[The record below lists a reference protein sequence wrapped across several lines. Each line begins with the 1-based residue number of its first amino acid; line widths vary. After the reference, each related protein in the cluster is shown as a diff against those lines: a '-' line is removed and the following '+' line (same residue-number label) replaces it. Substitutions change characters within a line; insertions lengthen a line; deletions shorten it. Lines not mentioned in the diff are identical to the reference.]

1 MNEFVRD
8 TVSVG
13 VADRTGDLFLGV
25 EIAVSH
31 FFNLNSKH
39 SAAAISSIPISSSL
53 PLRFSFNTVT
63 IATTTGGAGS
73 RSSKVWGLFKLP
85 FRSTSPSTPSPSPLP
100 HLRQHRHHRHH
111 RLLTTNNNNH
121 SSTFGT
127 SVLSKFYDVPALDR
141 FEVLA
146 FGSYMDKRFFA
157 RLVMAWYTD
166 RGWMSKKND
175 SHGYLNSEFCDNVD
189 MFLDFAFSNEAVV
202 DTRLNIHGETIREI
216 KCPCY
221 KCQNISYRD
230 RATVQEHL
238 YKEGFMLRYEKW
250 SEHDEDSICDVGQSS
265 TAKETDDNNDS
276 YKRMVLDNMQS
287 HGYTPNT
294 LKGHVS
300 NPEAKRFYDILKAVD
315 EPLWEGEKATKCRK
329 LEAATSFLTWKSLYN
344 VSTAAFNHN
353 LSMVNALLPEEAIGR
368 ELSHIEMW
376 KQSHCKK
383 GSRPLD
389 KDLSL
394 LVEEV
399 DFEDV
404 DLDENIEEE
413 NLDWVDDRA
422 RETWVKYKECL
433 VNKYGKEQCK
443 HPKSVDKDL
452 WIQASGGIKK
462 GKVYGLSNVSDSYT
476 HGRQNPEFD

>member
-1 MNEFVRD
+1 
-8 TVSVG
+8 
-13 VADRTGDLFLGV
+13 
-25 EIAVSH
+25 
-31 FFNLNSKH
+31 
-39 SAAAISSIPISSSL
+39 
-53 PLRFSFNTVT
+53 
-63 IATTTGGAGS
+63 
-73 RSSKVWGLFKLP
+73 
-85 FRSTSPSTPSPSPLP
+85 
-100 HLRQHRHHRHH
+100 
-111 RLLTTNNNNH
+111 
-121 SSTFGT
+121 
-127 SVLSKFYDVPALDR
+127 
-141 FEVLA
+141 
-146 FGSYMDKRFFA
+146 
-157 RLVMAWYTD
+157 MAWYTD

-250 SEHDEDSICDVGQSS
+250 SEHGEDSICDVGQSS
-265 TAKETDDNNDS
+265 TAKENDDNNDS

-353 LSMVNALLPEEAIGR
+353 LSMLGRLKRMIRNRGRVEGSIVQSNLVDELSNYCSLYLESTVREARNFASDISCSSSTDLRLSIFKHPSRRLFEKSGKDKILLQKDIDKAHTYILLNCEELLESVSLYDQELKDSFPNYDEAILDEMKDKEFAEWFQKHVMNDPNKEHLRVYQLDQDVREMVDDNVDVDHFFQENERVECLVTEDLIPFSFVQEDGRLEEVEDVDSDNVEEA
-368 ELSHIEMW
+368 EFEATN
-376 KQSHCKK
+376 
-383 GSRPLD
+383 
-389 KDLSL
+389 
-394 LVEEV
+394 LVDSDFDNNDEV
-399 DFEDV
+399 DFGNEDF
-404 DLDENIEEE
+404 DDEESE
-413 NLDWVDDRA
+413 
-422 RETWVKYKECL
+422 
-433 VNKYGKEQCK
+433 
-443 HPKSVDKDL
+443 
-452 WIQASGGIKK
+452 
-462 GKVYGLSNVSDSYT
+462 
-476 HGRQNPEFD
+476 